1 MSDSQKSALPDVA
14 SEIPGAISSA
24 VSSGGAASGE
34 KLERIRE
41 LLFGAQWREHG
52 RRFDALERSLTQVQ
66 QQLQQQIQRL
76 SEQLQTHEEQMA
88 QQLQMIAQK
97 QAEQV
102 AAADQQLRTTQAT
115 VLAELR
121 DASSQLDQA
130 KVDRAALGTLFAEL
144 GTALQAT
151 AAAPA
156 ASVSDWLSQLEEQL
170 R

>member
-1 MSDSQKSALPDVA
+1 MSENQKSTLTDVA
-14 SEIPGAISSA
+14 SEISGA
-24 VSSGGAASGE
+24 VSGAVSNSGLASGE

-41 LLFGAQWREHG
+41 LLFGAQTREYT

-76 SEQLQTHEEQMA
+76 DEQLQTHQEQMA
-88 QQLQMIAQK
+88 QQLQMMAQK

-102 AAADQQLRTTQAT
+102 AATDQQLRTTQAT

-130 KVDRAALGTLFAEL
+130 KMDRAALGTLFAEL
-144 GTALQAT
+144 GTTLQAT
-151 AAAPA
+151 APA
-156 ASVSDWLSQLEEQL
+156 SSITDWLTQLEEQL